1 MWAKIVFTHPS
12 IRRFRTV
19 VSLSG
24 NVLQQELT
32 GTQTRTVSGM
42 GCTMRE
48 YNTLVREAEDTEFV
62 EGLQF
67 SASEMVHP
75 GIECLQVDG
84 SGTRKL
90 PVGET
95 DDGSY
100 VYTPGQCT

>member
-1 MWAKIVFTHPS
+1 MK
-12 IRRFRTV
+12 
-19 VSLSG
+19 
-24 NVLQQELT
+24 
-32 GTQTRTVSGM
+32 
-42 GCTMRE
+42 E
-48 YNTLVREAEDTEFV
+48 YAALVREAEETEFV

-67 SASEMVHP
+67 SASELVHF

-100 VYTPGQCT
+100 VYTPGQCKK